1 MATASYRDREE
12 WLAERK
18 TGIGGS
24 DAAAVLGASP
34 YKSALDLWREK
45 VSDDLES
52 DAATT
57 VMLMGNCLEPLAADL
72 YAQET
77 GRQMRRQPLRRH
89 PEHAFMIGN
98 VDRLILAVG
107 DVQATG
113 ALEIKCP
120 GLRVFAGA
128 KAKGL
133 PDHMT
138 VQLMHYLAVLG
149 YSWGSFAL
157 LCRENGQLIHFDL
170 EADPQLI
177 ATLIEREH
185 EFWTKYVVPR
195 VEPPQEAPP
204 VVDIPVIEGEVT
216 VFESEEW
223 IKAATAF
230 REARELKDAAT
241 DLEETAK
248 AKVQEFMHREEVHVA
263 EVTGLARFYYR
274 PYEGSTKW
282 KETAQAIAREAKLD
296 VEQFIVKGAAYTR
309 FTPYF
314 LKPSEED

>member
-24 DAAAVLGASP
+24 DAAAVLGVSP

-45 VSDDLES
+45 VSDESES

-57 VMLMGNCLEPLAADL
+57 VMLMGNYLEPLAADL

-89 PEHAFMIGN
+89 PEHDFMIGN
-98 VDRLILAVG
+98 VDRQILAGVLRS
-107 DVQATG
+107 TG
-113 ALEIKCP
+113 VLEIKCP

-157 LCRENGQLIHFDL
+157 LCRETGEFIHFDL
-170 EADPQLI
+170 EADPRLI

-195 VEPPQEAPP
+195 VEPPAETEK
-204 VVDIPVIEGEVT
+204 VTDIPHIEGEMT
-216 VFESEEW
+216 VVDGDDW
-223 IKAATAF
+223 RAAATAL
-230 REARELKDAAT
+230 REARQLKDAAEE
-241 DLEETAK
+241 LEETAK
-248 AKVQEFMHREEVHVA
+248 LKVQEFMHREELHAA
-263 EVTGLARFYYR
+263 EVPGLARFYYR
-274 PYEGSTKW
+274 PYPGSTKW
-282 KETAQAIAREAKLD
+282 KETAQAVAREAKLD
-296 VEQFIVKGAAYTR
+296 VEQFIVKGEAYTR

-314 LKPSEED
+314 LRPSEED

>member
-24 DAAAVLGASP
+24 DAAAVLGVSP

-45 VSDDLES
+45 ISDTPEPDLE
-52 DAATT
+52 TPPI
-57 VMLMGNCLEPLAADL
+57 LRGRYLEPVAADL
-72 YAQET
+72 YA
-77 GRQMRRQPLRRH
+77 RQTERQIRRQPMRRH

-98 VDRLILAVG
+98 VDRQILATGSVET
-107 DVQATG
+107 TG

-120 GLRVFAGA
+120 GLRVFAGV
-128 KAKGL
+128 KARGL
-133 PDHMT
+133 PEHMT

-157 LCRENGQLIHFDL
+157 FNAENWSLIHFDL

-314 LKPSEED
+314 LKPGEEN

>member
-24 DAAAVLGASP
+24 DAAVVLGLSP
-34 YKSALDLWREK
+34 YKTARELWREK
-45 VSDDLES
+45 ISDEREPELE
-52 DAATT
+52 TPPI
-57 VMLMGNCLEPLAADL
+57 LRGRYLEPVAADL
-72 YAQET
+72 YA
-77 GRQMRRQPLRRH
+77 RQTERQIRRQPMRRH

-98 VDRLILAVG
+98 VDRQILATGSVKT
-107 DVQATG
+107 TG

-120 GLRVFAGA
+120 GLRVFAGV

-157 LCRENGQLIHFDL
+157 FNAENWALVHFDL

-195 VEPPQEAPP
+195 VEPPAETEKTT
-204 VVDIPVIEGEVT
+204 DIPRIEGEMT
-216 VFESEEW
+216 VVDGDDW
-223 IKAATAF
+223 RAAATSL
-230 REARELKDAAT
+230 REARQLKDTAEE
-241 DLEETAK
+241 LEGEAQARVK
-248 AKVQEFMHREEVHVA
+248 ELMHREEVHAA
-263 EVTGLARFYYR
+263 EVSGLARFYYR
-274 PYEGSTKW
+274 PYDGSTKW

-314 LKPSEED
+314 LKSGEED

>member
-1 MATASYRDREE
+1 MAIASYRDREE

-24 DAAAVLGASP
+24 DAAAVLGVSP

-45 VSDDLES
+45 VSDESES

-57 VMLMGNCLEPLAADL
+57 VMLMGNYLEPLAADL

-89 PEHAFMIGN
+89 PEHTFMIGN
-98 VDRLILAVG
+98 VDRQILA
-107 DVQATG
+107 DDLRSTG
-113 ALEIKCP
+113 VLEIKCP
-120 GLRVFAGA
+120 GLRVFAGV

-177 ATLIEREH
+177 ATIVEREH

-195 VEPPQEAPP
+195 VEPPAETEKATDIPQVEGEMT
-204 VVDIPVIEGEVT
+204 VVDGEN
-216 VFESEEW
+216 W
-223 IKAATAF
+223 RAAATSL
-230 REARELKDAAT
+230 REARQLKIAAEE
-241 DLEETAK
+241 LEETAQAQVK
-248 AKVQEFMHREEVHVA
+248 ELMHREEVHAA
-263 EVTGLARFYYR
+263 EVPGVARFYYR
-274 PYEGSTKW
+274 PYDGNTRW

-296 VEQFIVKGAAYTR
+296 VEQFIVKGAAYTK

-314 LKPSEED
+314 LKSGEED